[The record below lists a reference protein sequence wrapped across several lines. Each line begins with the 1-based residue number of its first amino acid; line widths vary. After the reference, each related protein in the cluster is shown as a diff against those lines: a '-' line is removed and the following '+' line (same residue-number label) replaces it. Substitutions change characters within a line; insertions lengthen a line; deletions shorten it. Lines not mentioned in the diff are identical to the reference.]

1 MENRSKNITVDLGQ
15 RSYDIVIGYKTLDF
29 LGGILEKLNL
39 GQDAVIITNHTV
51 HHLHGGHI
59 SSVLSRYGYSVRF
72 KLVPDSEKSKSY
84 RVCLDLIEKIA
95 SYDINKKIFI
105 IAFGGGVVGDLAG
118 FIASVY
124 KRGVPYIQVPT
135 TFLAQVDSGI
145 GGKTGIDLSSG
156 KNLIGSFYQPR
167 LVLSDI
173 SFLRTLSLKQIR
185 NGLAEVIKYGI
196 IKGSAL
202 FDYVEKN
209 YKDILKL
216 NISCMEKIISACS
229 GIKAGIVEQD
239 ELDRT
244 GKRAMLNLG
253 HTIGHAIE
261 AAAGFT
267 RDYSHGESVAMG
279 TLCAAEISYKLKL
292 LSAVDL
298 RRIENIFKKTGLPAH
313 CSGLR
318 LSDIMEAQSHDKKF
332 IHGKNRFVLPVKI
345 GKVIIREDIPVK
357 LIEDVVR
364 RRAR

>member
-1 MENRSKNITVDLGQ
+1 MENRFKNITVDLGQ
-15 RSYDIVIGYKTLDF
+15 RSYDIVIGYKTIDF

-39 GQDAVIITNHTV
+39 GPDAVIITNHTI
-51 HHLHGGHI
+51 HHLHGGRI
-59 SSVLSRYGYSVRF
+59 SSVLSRYGYSTRF
-72 KLVPDSEKSKSY
+72 KLVPDSEKSKSHK
-84 RVCLDLIEKIA
+84 VCFDLIEKIA
-95 SYDINKKIFI
+95 AYDVRKNIFI
-105 IAFGGGVVGDLAG
+105 IALGGGVVGDLAG

-124 KRGVPYIQVPT
+124 KRGVPYIQIPT
-135 TFLAQVDSGI
+135 TFLAQVDSSI

-185 NGLAEVIKYGI
+185 NGLAEVIKYGV
-196 IKGSAL
+196 IKDLAL

-216 NISCMEKIISACS
+216 NISCMEKVISACS
-229 GIKAGIVEQD
+229 RIKANIVEQD
-239 ELDRT
+239 ELDKT
-244 GKRAMLNLG
+244 EKRAMLNLG

-267 RDYSHGESVAMG
+267 RDYSHGEAVAIGM
-279 TLCAAEISYKLKL
+279 LCAAEISYKLKL
-292 LSAVDL
+292 LSATDL
-298 RRIENIFKKTGLPAH
+298 KRIESILKKVGLPVH

-332 IHGKNRFVLPVKI
+332 IRGKNRFVLPIKI
-345 GKVIIREDIPVK
+345 GKVTIREDIPVK
-357 LIEDVVR
+357 LVEDVVR
-364 RRAR
+364 RRIR